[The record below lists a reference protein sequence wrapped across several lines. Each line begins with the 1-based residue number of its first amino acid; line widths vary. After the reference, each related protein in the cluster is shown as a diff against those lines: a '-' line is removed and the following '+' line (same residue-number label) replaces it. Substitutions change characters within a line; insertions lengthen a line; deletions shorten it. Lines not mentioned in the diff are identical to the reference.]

1 MAGDIVTVFL
11 SVLIGTFS
19 LGNAL
24 PELETFA
31 SAMGAASFI
40 YKAIDRVRRHD
51 LFVT

>member
-1 MAGDIVTVFL
+1 MTVFL
-11 SVLIGTFS
+11 SVLVGTFS

-24 PELETFA
+24 PELDTFA

-40 YKAIDRVRRHD
+40 YKAIDRVRTHD